1 MRTMEWRPGKA
12 ETPAK
17 RWHYA
22 LLIEDIELGGFQCE
36 SYGLCVRDL
45 KTGEETTARH
55 IKVNGPEALALLDA
69 VARLEVS
76 PVTLRDV
83 VEDYLGQ

>member
-1 MRTMEWRPGKA
+1 MRTMEWRPGKV
-12 ETPAK
+12 ETRPK

-22 LLIEDIELGGFQCE
+22 LLIEDIELDGFQCE

-45 KTGEETTARH
+45 ETGEETTARH
-55 IKVNGPEALALLDA
+55 ITVNGPEALAVLDA

-83 VEDYLGQ
+83 VEDYLGR